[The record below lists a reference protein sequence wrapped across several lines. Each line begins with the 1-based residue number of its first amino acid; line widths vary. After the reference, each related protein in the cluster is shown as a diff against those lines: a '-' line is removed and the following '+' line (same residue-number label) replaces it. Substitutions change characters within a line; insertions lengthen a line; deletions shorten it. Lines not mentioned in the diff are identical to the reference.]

1 MVFVGFA
8 NAVQDIDMDSLVLLT
23 DEDLASIG
31 MKLGPRKALL
41 KAMADTD
48 KVRRLSH
55 PRDISHQDVKRTMSK
70 QFRTGKLRVRY
81 GNDCLRAH
89 CHWGWQARNRAIRV

>member
-70 QFRTGKLRVRY
+70 QFRTGKLRVR
-81 GNDCLRAH
+81 
-89 CHWGWQARNRAIRV
+89 

>member
-1 MVFVGFA
+1 
-8 NAVQDIDMDSLVLLT
+8 MDSLGLLT

-41 KAMADTD
+41 KALADTE

-55 PRDISHQDVKRTMSK
+55 PRDISHQDVKRSMSK
-70 QFRTGKLRVRY
+70 QFRTGNEISLRKTSTF
-81 GNDCLRAH
+81 N
-89 CHWGWQARNRAIRV
+89 NRFIFKIR